1 MTLIVYPI
9 KMVNNIIETIP
20 EQPKKP
26 YNELFGFS
34 SWRTLLWG
42 NTILMDLNCKV
53 LPALAN
59 NAEVCAIEDELECL
73 EDDTFIILANLDKIV
88 TAADHQVDKQT
99 LEFRM
104 LNLLE
109 AIRLARLY
117 GIDGGVWIG

>member
-9 KMVNNIIETIP
+9 RLVNNVIETVA

-34 SWRTLLWG
+34 SWRTILWG
-42 NTILMDLNCKV
+42 HTILADLNCKI
-53 LPALAN
+53 LPTLAN
-59 NAEVCAIEDELECL
+59 NAEVCAIEEDLEWL
-73 EDDTFIILANLDKIV
+73 EDDTYTVLANLDKIV
-88 TAADHQVDKQT
+88 AAVDHQVEKQN

-117 GIDGGVWIG
+117 GTSGGVWVG